1 MVFTLVAIRGVGVC
15 LLSRVRWQCESMIR
29 HRSVMNVGLK
39 WGKSGFSRKQ
49 NRVSVDRGFC
59 GRENEQQ
66 FISKKKLKRNTF
78 QNIEKRTKT

>member
-1 MVFTLVAIRGVGVC
+1 MLIHDQASQCNERWFEVGET
-15 LLSRVRWQCESMIR
+15 R
-29 HRSVMNVGLK
+29 
-39 WGKSGFSRKQ
+39 GKSGFSRKQ

-66 FISKKKLKRNTF
+66 FISKKKLRRNTF